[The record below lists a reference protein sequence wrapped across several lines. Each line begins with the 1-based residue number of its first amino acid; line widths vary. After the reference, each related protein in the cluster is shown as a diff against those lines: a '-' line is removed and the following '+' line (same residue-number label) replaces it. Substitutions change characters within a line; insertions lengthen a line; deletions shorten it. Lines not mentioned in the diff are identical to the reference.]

1 MEIRS
6 LIRIVPFSVFTGL
19 ALVRKRLFFS
29 LITFKNIQLYH
40 PRENTSLFQLS
51 NLLFGLENLYKD
63 IGT

>member
-6 LIRIVPFSVFTGL
+6 LIRIVAFSVFTGL
-19 ALVRKRLFFS
+19 ALVRKRLIFS
-29 LITFKNIQLYH
+29 LITFKNI
-40 PRENTSLFQLS
+40 QLS